1 MRTLADQKR
10 GTMKR
15 KQEVAMQIDQL
26 DHLVLTVQN
35 IQTTCE
41 FYSRV
46 LGMQVVTFAEG
57 QIALQFG
64 NQKINLH
71 QKGKEIDPK
80 AQHPTPGSADLC
92 FLTSMPLEHVIAHLQ
107 SCNVSLILGPVEQ
120 TGATKSLV
128 SLYFRDPDGNL
139 LEVSNAL

>member
-1 MRTLADQKR
+1 
-10 GTMKR
+10 
-15 KQEVAMQIDQL
+15 MQIDHV
-26 DHLVLTVQN
+26 DHLVLTVQD

-41 FYSRV
+41 FYARV
-46 LGMQVVTFAEG
+46 LGMQVVTTASG
-57 QIALQFG
+57 RKALHFG

-107 SCNVSLILGPVEQ
+107 SCHVSLLLGPVER
-120 TGATKSLV
+120 TGATNPLV

-139 LEVSNAL
+139 LEIAHAR

>member
-1 MRTLADQKR
+1 MH
-10 GTMKR
+10 
-15 KQEVAMQIDQL
+15 IDYL
-26 DHLVLTVQN
+26 DHLVLTVQD

-57 QIALQFG
+57 RKALQFG

-71 QKGKEIDPK
+71 RRGKEIEPK

-92 FLTSMPLEHVIAHLQ
+92 FLTSMPLEQVTAHLQ
-107 SCNVSLILGPVEQ
+107 SQNVALLLGPVER

-128 SLYFRDPDGNL
+128 SLYFHDPDGNL
-139 LEVSNAL
+139 LEVANAR

>member
-1 MRTLADQKR
+1 
-10 GTMKR
+10 
-15 KQEVAMQIDQL
+15 MQIDHV

-35 IQTTCE
+35 IQITCE

-57 QIALQFG
+57 RKALQFG

-92 FLTSMPLEHVIAHLQ
+92 FLTSMPLEHVIVHLQ
-107 SCNVSLILGPVEQ
+107 SCNVSLLLGPVERA
-120 TGATKSLV
+120 GATKPLV
-128 SLYFRDPDGNL
+128 SIYFRDPDGNL